1 MNYLK
6 KLAAAVLLC
15 ALLAGCAA
23 VPPPPAETT
32 APPTEST
39 QAVTEPEAPS
49 ESETQAPTEAQTPP
63 ATESEPVENS
73 AWKNY
78 VNYNDVPGDALAVIL
93 NEPFDQTP
101 DATVTWR
108 EGEYERAYIIPRYV
122 GSYVN
127 LCGVTW
133 DETTYQ
139 EIVSDKPSES
149 TCADDGCVIY
159 SALERPEGMAIW
171 YLEAVSPDGRRAG
184 MILSYNGNTGT
195 PPVEYLVPAE

>member
-1 MNYLK
+1 MKTVKDRYILMGADFAGFPLK
-6 KLAAAVLLC
+6 EAV
-15 ALLAGCAA
+15 
-23 VPPPPAETT
+23 AEHLRRKGWKITDVGVT
-32 APPTEST
+32 KDSDPDDTENMFHRVGLRIG
-39 QAVTEPEAPS
+39 AKIA
-49 ESETQAPTEAQTPP
+49 
-63 ATESEPVENS
+63 
-73 AWKNY
+73 
-78 VNYNDVPGDALAVIL
+78 
-93 NEPFDQTP
+93 
-101 DATVTWR
+101 